1 MASENYR
8 KLIDE
13 VCAIA
18 KIADPKLFYTTADLT
33 VDGVNFTLID
43 GSTEQEEGLAMYCD
57 FGALPAKNRADVLE
71 RLLEINLSMHGV
83 NTPVFTINF
92 ETRHVLLARRIP
104 IGQISALDLMNTL
117 SEHAAHSKEWRKTYY
132 LNEGRQSMLASG
144 ST

>member
-18 KIADPKLFYTTADLT
+18 RIANPKLFYTTADLT

-43 GSTEQEEGLAMYCD
+43 GSTEQEEGLALYCD
-57 FGALPAKNRADVLE
+57 FGALPVKNRADVLE
-71 RLLEINLSMHGV
+71 RLLEINLTMHGV

-92 ETRHVLLARRIP
+92 ETRHVLLAQRIP
-104 IGQISALDLMNTL
+104 VGQISALDLMNTL
-117 SEHAAHSKEWRKTYY
+117 SEYSAHSKAWRKTFY
-132 LNEGRQSMLASG
+132 LHEAR
-144 ST
+144 